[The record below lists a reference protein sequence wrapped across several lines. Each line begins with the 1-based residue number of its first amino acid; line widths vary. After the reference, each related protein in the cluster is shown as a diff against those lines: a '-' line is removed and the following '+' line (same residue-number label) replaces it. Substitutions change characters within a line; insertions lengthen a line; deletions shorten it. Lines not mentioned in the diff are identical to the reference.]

1 MSLINAHKDIV
12 FTKVREFF
20 FFFDRDSGTCIST
33 LHTECLVTFYLKKDI
48 KSEQIVLSK

>member
-20 FFFDRDSGTCIST
+20 FGRDSGTCIST